1 MIFHFSSICF
11 LVIILWTEQT
21 VSGLEVLLGRAVE
34 NFHHHSDH
42 SFFFGLKVEL
52 TFKRL
57 CSSFAGGQSMF
68 QGLLPSYLRGCRP
81 CQVGEQLG
89 MLARAIL
96 QASQTMSS
104 SSAAIRTLSTTKIAS
119 APGSSIPT
127 HLIAWSRAVFHQ
139 WSKLKIL
146 ALAALNRRTN
156 HVEGGAPIARNL
168 VCMKRRGSSGTCSAQ
183 LVTCVL
189 LARRPWY

>member
-52 TFKRL
+52 TFKR
-57 CSSFAGGQSMF
+57 
-68 QGLLPSYLRGCRP
+68 LLPSYLRGCRP